1 MYQSAMDALLGMIR
15 SGSAGQGETVPG
27 ATLGGQ
33 RLLRATGLAVMGQMA
48 AAGRPIAWK
57 GLVSPSA
64 TA

>member
-15 SGSAGQGETVPG
+15 SGWAGRGETGPG

-57 GLVSPSA
+57 GLVSPNA